1 MSLLIKHTPPAYI
14 DRMLNSPRAIRYSI
28 PHLKERLKQDQAW
41 GDTLAYQRTMQR
53 LAAAEQEIARQD
65 AILEAILEKALQAE
79 AKRK

>member
-28 PHLKERLKQDQAW
+28 PHLKERARQDLLW
-41 GDTLAYQRTMQR
+41 NDTLAYQRTMQR

-65 AILEAILEKALQAE
+65 AILEKALQAE
-79 AKRK
+79 QKKA